1 MLPVYLIFY
10 VLVLLQLVHVYP
22 ALPET
27 ISTRF
32 DSNGTPL
39 RTMTKDEFAMF
50 HLGFVAFM
58 SGSFAFV
65 GYLVGRMPPKYV
77 TIPNKDYWLAKSRRA
92 ETMKGLKSD
101 ICWMGIIVGAFVLAV
116 DYFVMDA
123 AIRNTRTM
131 TPETLS
137 KLVTAMAVV
146 TGLFMARLLIKFRRP
161 VNNAPPPEQK

>member
-10 VLVLLQLVHVYP
+10 VLVLLQLAHIYP
-22 ALPET
+22 GLPET

-39 RTMTKDEFAMF
+39 RSMTKDEFVMF
-50 HLGFVAFM
+50 HLGFILCMSSVFALAGFIVAR
-58 SGSFAFV
+58 
-65 GYLVGRMPPKYV
+65 LPPKFV
-77 TIPNKDYWLAKSRRA
+77 AIPNKDYWLAKSRRA
-92 ETMKGLKSD
+92 ETMKGLQSD
-101 ICWMGIIVGAFVLAV
+101 LCWMGIIVGGFVLAV

-146 TGLFMARLLIKFRRP
+146 TGLFVGRLLIKFRRP
-161 VNNAPPPEQK
+161 GHNAPPPEQK